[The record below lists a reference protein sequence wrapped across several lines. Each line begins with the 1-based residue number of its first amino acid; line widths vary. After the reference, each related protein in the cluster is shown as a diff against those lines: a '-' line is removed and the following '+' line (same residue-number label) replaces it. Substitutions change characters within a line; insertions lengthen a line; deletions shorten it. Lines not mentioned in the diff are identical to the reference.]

1 MSGAAI
7 HAAIHAIVMPKWGM
21 AMDQGTVT
29 AWLAAEGSS
38 VATGQE
44 IVEIESAKAAAAV
57 EAKVAGVLRR
67 VAEVGAVLPVG
78 GLVGV
83 IAESG
88 ASDQAVADYIAAHKD
103 EIAATGAEQGPVP
116 RLIEVG
122 GRRLNCLD
130 VGAGG
135 EAVLLVHGFGG
146 DLRGWGLVHDL
157 LAGALRVVAFDLPG
171 HGGSDPELGEGTP
184 AALAAL
190 VPELATALGLK
201 RVHLVGHSLGG
212 AVAIA
217 AAAAAGPGLIASL
230 TLIAS
235 AGLGAEIDG
244 GYIAGFLAAKR
255 RRDLKEVVERLFADP
270 AFVTGAMIEDILRMR
285 RMDGVDEALRR
296 LAARCFPDGRQAEF
310 GLRAA
315 FLGLPQPSQV
325 IWGADDRI
333 IPAAHVA
340 GLAKATVLAGAGH
353 MVQIERAD
361 EVARLIL
368 ELARS

>member
-7 HAAIHAIVMPKWGM
+7 HAVVMPKWGM

-57 EAKVAGVLRR
+57 EAKAAGVLRR
-67 VAEVGAVLPVG
+67 VAEAGTVLPVG

-88 ASDQAVADYIAAHKD
+88 ASDQAIADYIAAHKD
-103 EIAATGAEQGPVP
+103 DIAATGAEQGPAARPV
-116 RLIEVG
+116 EVG

-130 VGAGG
+130 VGAGE

-146 DLRGWGLVHDL
+146 DLRGWGPVHDI
-157 LAGALRVVAFDLPG
+157 LAGALRTVAFDLPG

-190 VPELATALGLK
+190 LPELAAAFGLK

-217 AAAAAGPGLIASL
+217 AAAAHPGLIASL

-244 GYIAGFLAAKR
+244 GYIAGFLAARR

-315 FLGLPQPSQV
+315 LLGLPQPSQA

-333 IPAAHVA
+333 IPAAHVE
-340 GLAKATVLAGAGH
+340 GLARATVLAGAGH

-368 ELARS
+368 ELALG